1 MIICLDFIEHL
12 PSPAAQLKKFYN
24 WLNPGGKLIIN
35 WYFFKGFNQEYS
47 FHLDDPKII
56 ESFFQTLQ
64 KDFLEIFH
72 PYHITVR
79 CYRKNQ

>member
-1 MIICLDFIEHL
+1 
-12 PSPAAQLKKFYN
+12 
-24 WLNPGGKLIIN
+24 
-35 WYFFKGFNQEYS
+35 

-72 PYHITVR
+72 PYHLTVR
-79 CYRKNQ
+79 CYRKNLSVPPEEQTRG